1 MELNEKLQMLRKKK
15 GLTQQE
21 LADRLYV
28 SRTTVSKWESGRG
41 VPGIESLKAISN
53 FFSVSLDELLS
64 TKEMLILADHELTEN
79 RYRRKIK
86 TCAFLGIGV
95 VSLLFLPLFGQQG
108 NEQIEAVSLL
118 HLTQEELYI
127 RISYLLLIFLSC
139 ISGILLLSVKKRY
152 PSMGKDL
159 LHSIHHDIIS
169 VYTASDS
176 FQTALCMFCHIIF
189 PGHQADTT
197 SGYETRTILII
208 DPQRL

>member
-139 ISGILLLSVKKRY
+139 ISGILLLSVKNDTHRWEKICY
-152 PSMGKDL
+152 TVSITISYLFTL
-159 LHSIHHDIIS
+159 LLILSRQPYACF
-169 VYTASDS
+169 VTLS
-176 FQTALCMFCHIIF
+176 FLVIKLIQ
-189 PGHQADTT
+189 HQDMKPVQ
-197 SGYETRTILII
+197 Y
-208 DPQRL
+208 